1 MLTEKQK
8 PICDRYSA
16 RDWNGYVH
24 CAECPLV
31 INKYICMCK
40 GNAHYDRHR
49 KEWIFDDEK
58 RDGESI

>member
-16 RDWNGYVH
+16 IVGGKVH
-24 CAECPLV
+24 CTECPLV
-31 INKYICMCK
+31 INEYKCMCK

-49 KEWIFDDEK
+49 KEWVFDDE
-58 RDGESI
+58 RRTDD